1 MNIILNKIVIYY
13 SQSFTFFL
21 NVQYKN
27 KDVQLSEDHNLI
39 GL

>member
-1 MNIILNKIVIYY
+1 MYY
-13 SQSFTFFL
+13 SQSFTFFM

-27 KDVQLSEDHNLI
+27 KDVLLSEDHNFI